1 MKPHLASLVTLCEIA
16 ARRESARRNQM
27 PPVGTSGAHLGS
39 VKEASGAEKA
49 AGNWQDLSGACCP
62 DGI

>member
-1 MKPHLASLVTLCEIA
+1 MKPHLASLVTVRDCCREG
-16 ARRESARRNQM
+16 ESARRNQM
-27 PPVGTSGAHLGS
+27 PPGAHLGS
-39 VKEASGAEKA
+39 VKEASGAEKT

>member
-27 PPVGTSGAHLGS
+27 PPAAHLGS

-49 AGNWQDLSGACCP
+49 AGNWQDLSSACCP